1 MFRFNL
7 VLFYYS
13 VRVRMLLGGFSII
26 FGGIPLNFEDMKNII
41 MGISKNT
48 STYSIVSYIIKEML
62 GVVRNRSDLLMMKT
76 KVQCVK

>member
-41 MGISKNT
+41 MGISK
-48 STYSIVSYIIKEML
+48 YK
-62 GVVRNRSDLLMMKT
+62 
-76 KVQCVK
+76 